1 MEVNKIDLI
10 KLQNAIDLIKKN
22 KTNDAEN
29 ILKELVDIKNVKPD
43 VLTYLAICKIK
54 SNKKNE
60 AIDYLK
66 NAISID
72 PNHEFANLNLGLIYF
87 DIKNYKESFK
97 FIINAYKKNN
107 NNLIAIYHLG
117 LINLIL
123 NNLEESEKF
132 FLKIIEKNKN
142 DENALLNLAILND
155 KRKNFEKSIEI
166 NKKIIEINPNNINA
180 NNNLG
185 VLNHNNLKYDE
196 AINYFKKCIKIN
208 DKFIPPYSNLG
219 RVYSDLRRFEDAKN
233 LFNKSIE
240 INNNDYVSKFEL
252 SKIFLSTKEY
262 YKGLEFYEYRKKI
275 TINKNI
281 NILKNNFN
289 SIEWNGQKLDSKI
302 ILILAEQGFG
312 DIILFKRYIDVLFK
326 FDQVIFLC
334 NKKLNYIFKES
345 KFKIVNKI
353 EDVGHHDFYQ
363 HLLTLPKIYFEKEK
377 KFCKRINYLPN
388 DHKNDLKWKLKLNKL
403 KKIKIGL
410 AWQGNKNFLGDTKR
424 SIPLIKLDKIILNN
438 NFDVI
443 SLQKDFGLEQ
453 INNNYKNKIYDFSSE
468 LDLNDDAFR
477 DTISIL
483 KNVDFL
489 ITIESSIAQLAGT
502 MGINTY
508 LLLSYN
514 PYWIWYSE
522 QEKAKFYDTIKIYQQ
537 DKPGSWD
544 NAINQ
549 LEKDLN
555 KYY

>member
-1 MEVNKIDLI
+1 MKVNKIDLI

-29 ILKELVDIKNVKPD
+29 ILKELIDIKNVKPD

-123 NNLEESEKF
+123 NNLEESEKY

-208 DKFIPPYSNLG
+208 DKFIPSYSNLG

-262 YKGLEFYEYRKKI
+262 HKGLEFYEYRKKI

-281 NILKNNFN
+281 NILKNKFN
-289 SIEWNGQKLDSKI
+289 SIEWNGQKLDNKI

-353 EDVGHHDFYQ
+353 EDVGYHDFYQ
-363 HLLTLPKIYFEKEK
+363 HLLTLPKIYFEKEN

-388 DHKNDLKWKLKLNKL
+388 NHENDLKWKLKLNKL
-403 KKIKIGL
+403 KKTKIGL
-410 AWQGNKNFLGDTKR
+410 AWQGNKNFLGDKKR

-443 SLQKDFGLEQ
+443 SLQKDSGLEQ
-453 INNNYKNKIYDFSSE
+453 IKNNYKNKIYDFSSE
-468 LDLNDDAFR
+468 LDLNDEAFK

-502 MGINTY
+502 MGIKTY